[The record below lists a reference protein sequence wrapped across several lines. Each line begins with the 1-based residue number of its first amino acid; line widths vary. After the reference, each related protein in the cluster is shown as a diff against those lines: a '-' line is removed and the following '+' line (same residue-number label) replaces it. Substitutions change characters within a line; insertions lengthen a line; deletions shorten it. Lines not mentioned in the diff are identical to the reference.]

1 MAIRV
6 ENSAELDFGIMVSA
20 VTASHIRCR
29 RTADTADVILIDAS
43 DVAAGAGERL
53 VIEVGDLDF
62 VFPEGTTGV
71 SRHLNRTMVDNLF
84 ANVAWQV
91 DLLTDASTVV
101 AVRGYQQQSHS
112 AWRITEEADS

>member
-20 VTASHIRCR
+20 VTATHIRCR
-29 RTADTADVILIDAS
+29 RTADADDVVLIDAN
-43 DVAAGAGERL
+43 DVAAAAGERL
-53 VIEVGDLDF
+53 KVNAREIDV
-62 VFPEGTTGV
+62 VFPDGNTGV

-84 ANVAWQV
+84 NNVAWQI
-91 DLLTDASTVV
+91 DLMTDASTPISVG
-101 AVRGYQQQSHS
+101 GYSQQSHS

>member
-6 ENSAELDFGIMVSA
+6 ENSTDLDFGIMVSA
-20 VTASHIRCR
+20 VTATHIRCR
-29 RTADTADVILIDAS
+29 RTADNDDAILIDAD
-43 DVAAGAGERL
+43 DVAASAGERL
-53 VIEVGDLDF
+53 KINARELDF
-62 VFPEGTTGV
+62 LFPEGNTGI

-91 DLLTDASTVV
+91 DLMTDANTPI
-101 AVRGYQQQSHS
+101 AVGGYSQQSHS